1 MLHRDDSAA
10 LHSGRSPSGERR
22 TKQAMKLQRNAHRT
36 STNSAQSSPGP
47 QSRDSDDDSDM
58 DGEVSPA
65 NSGIDLAFLRKI
77 KRKTELSKSDQEV
90 VRLIGQHLCNI
101 GLKASADVLMQE
113 AGCRLDQPTAAT
125 FRHCVMKGD
134 WTGAVNVLEDLSPHL
149 DNPSSQIEMKF
160 LLLEQKYLENLSSG
174 NMIDALKVL
183 QLELTPLKHN
193 IHRTHELSSFL
204 MLPNT
209 DPSSSQQRRVVSPR
223 HAPLQSPPHQSP
235 PVYSNHGP
243 TSHAS
248 PIYSS
253 QGHPIPSHSGH
264 PMNPSSQAH
273 HIMSHVSSPPGYP
286 SPGPTPGTVS
296 PPDVRSRL
304 ASSESRRGS
313 PGRDSP
319 PLSRMAVMERLQA
332 YLPPSIMLPPRRL
345 VTLLNQA
352 TQHQRDTCL
361 YHNRLDDGGPPDT
374 FAMDHQCSREMFPC
388 ETIQIL
394 GDHCDEIWYC
404 KWSPNGR
411 LLATGSKDY
420 TVIIWEL
427 DTVTLNLRHSKVLEG
442 HSYGVAFLAW
452 SPDSTKLAVCGP
464 EDCPE
469 GGRSEYSLYNPS
481 PGAQVWLWDVVNGRL
496 ETKVSHSGE
505 DSLTC
510 VSWSPDGRRVAC
522 GGNRGQFYQCD
533 THGTVLDSWEGVRV
547 QCLSYR
553 SDGRHILAADTHHRL
568 RSYNFEELADQPTI
582 QEDHSIMSFTID
594 QTDRYVL
601 LNIATQGVHMW
612 DITERCL
619 VRKFLGITQGFYT
632 IHSCFGGIDQS
643 FVASGSEDNKVYI
656 FHVKRDHP
664 IAVLSGHT
672 RTVNCVA
679 WNPVYHQ
686 VLVSASDDNTV
697 RVWGPA
703 EQYRRP
709 KPGHGSTN
717 HPGPSSNGAG
727 YSNGSG

>member
-1 MLHRDDSAA
+1 
-10 LHSGRSPSGERR
+10 
-22 TKQAMKLQRNAHRT
+22 MKLQRNVHRT

-47 QSRDSDDDSDM
+47 QSRDSDDDSDL

-65 NSGIDLAFLRKI
+65 NSGIDPAFLRKI

-204 MLPNT
+204 MMPNT
-209 DPSSSQQRRVVSPR
+209 DPSPSSSSSQQRRVVSPR
-223 HAPLQSPPHQSP
+223 HAPLQSPPHHPTAS

-253 QGHPIPSHSGH
+253 QGHPIPNHSGH
-264 PMNPSSQAH
+264 GMATHSNQAH

-286 SPGPTPGTVS
+286 SPGPSPGTVS

-313 PGRDSP
+313 PGLDSP

-352 TQHQRDTCL
+352 TAHQRDTCL

-374 FAMDHQCSREMFPC
+374 FAIDHQCSREMFPC

-469 GGRSEYSLYNPS
+469 
-481 PGAQVWLWDVVNGRL
+481 VWLWDVVNGRL

-553 SDGRHILAADTHHRL
+553 SDGKHILAADTHHRL

-582 QEDHSIMSFTID
+582 AEDHSIMSFTID

-612 DITERCL
+612 DIQERCL

-709 KPGHGSTN
+709 RPGHGSTN